1 MLWEPASHLWLQ
13 DLGFAGHVRFQDP
26 IRIHVRPPSR
36 WPPVAISKLDGWPI
50 YYHAWLRFGY
60 VYIYIE
66 RERARVHLFCLGHAT
81 LPPVLTQRSAVHIAA
96 HLGLKNAISTISF
109 TCDQCDTTIN
119 LLILSVRSQ
128 TQTQRNY
135 IFDNLPLGQV
145 LALRSKLWPKMLAK
159 EFLPQMGLQAHFI
172 FRK

>member
-1 MLWEPASHLWLQ
+1 MEQSFNCFLLELPTNHAV
-13 DLGFAGHVRFQDP
+13 GTCK
-26 IRIHVRPPSR
+26 
-36 WPPVAISKLDGWPI
+36 PPVIAGFRVCGTCPISGPNPYPCQTAQSMATSCYIKVGWVTNLLPCMVKI
-50 YYHAWLRFGY
+50 WVCL
-60 VYIYIE
+60 YIYIE

-96 HLGLKNAISTISF
+96 HLGLKNAISTVSF

-145 LALRSKLWPKMLAK
+145 LALRSKL
-159 EFLPQMGLQAHFI
+159 
-172 FRK
+172 